1 MKVTLKT
8 IADLAGT
15 SPATVSRALTNRGYV
30 SDRIRV
36 RIEKAVEETGYTP
49 KMTQQIAID
58 QVKKIVMVISANI
71 TSQVYINYFQG
82 ITDYLSKKG
91 YICLEAFSDANPAKE
106 AQYLRFASNNQF
118 GAVVLLNI
126 SETPDL
132 SRQLTSVRCPVVFVN
147 RYLRSADV
155 DAICVDNYRGGYTAT
170 KYLIDAGHKN
180 IIHLAGLP
188 SSVVSQD
195 RLLGFQD
202 ALLDAGLPFSSKN
215 IFQGDL
221 TKESGEELGRFLSTA
236 EHDFTAVFV
245 SNDMMAIGL
254 LNSLFAH
261 GVLVPDDIS
270 IISFDTTPIVKNAR
284 VKLTTVGFSSFE
296 MGVAAGEIVY
306 QRMHAKKG
314 TPRRVIYPATIEE
327 GDSVRILHQT

>member
-1 MKVTLKT
+1 M
-8 IADLAGT
+8 
-15 SPATVSRALTNRGYV
+15 
-30 SDRIRV
+30 
-36 RIEKAVEETGYTP
+36 
-49 KMTQQIAID
+49 
-58 QVKKIVMVISANI
+58 
-71 TSQVYINYFQG
+71 
-82 ITDYLSKKG
+82 
-91 YICLEAFSDANPAKE
+91 
-106 AQYLRFASNNQF
+106 
-118 GAVVLLNI
+118 
-126 SETPDL
+126 
-132 SRQLTSVRCPVVFVN
+132 
-147 RYLRSADV
+147 
-155 DAICVDNYRGGYTAT
+155 
-170 KYLIDAGHKN
+170 
-180 IIHLAGLP
+180 
-188 SSVVSQD
+188 
-195 RLLGFQD
+195 GFQD

-314 TPRRVIYPATIEE
+314 IPRRVIYPATIEE

>member
-30 SDRIRV
+30 SDRTRV

-49 KMTQQIAID
+49 KMTQQIAIG

-118 GAVVLLNI
+118 GAVVVLNI

-245 SNDMMAIGL
+245 SKWQSDC
-254 LNSLFAH
+254 
-261 GVLVPDDIS
+261 
-270 IISFDTTPIVKNAR
+270 
-284 VKLTTVGFSSFE
+284 
-296 MGVAAGEIVY
+296 
-306 QRMHAKKG
+306 
-314 TPRRVIYPATIEE
+314 
-327 GDSVRILHQT
+327 